1 MTLPEGTNSLSWLPK
16 LCWPYNQM
24 QSPSCALI
32 KTESSVSNDKLI
44 GNWERLQENVE
55 QNTSL
60 VVSWMY
66 SGMMLQRSWLSALML
81 ANCRRKPRRILNL
94 VPSLRLTDKHI
105 NPPPFRLIV
114 PEKSALKM
122 RSSLRIK
129 ATPIPTLFA
138 DVALSIP

>member
-1 MTLPEGTNSLSWLPK
+1 
-16 LCWPYNQM
+16 M
-24 QSPSCALI
+24 QSPSCALL

-44 GNWERLQENVE
+44 GTHWERLQETVE

-66 SGMMLQRSWLSALML
+66 SGIMLQRSWLSALMF